1 MSLQKKHEAK
11 KMMAFGEH
19 RDVQKVLESKPTGKT
34 KRVNV
39 NLDEE
44 LHTRFKSVCARKGTS
59 ISKVLED
66 HIHEWLRENE

>member
-1 MSLQKKHEAK
+1 
-11 KMMAFGEH
+11 
-19 RDVQKVLESKPTGKT
+19 VQKVLESKPTGKT